1 MASFLSLQAA
11 HSGPAGDVV
20 ATLFVFPNISCSQAW
35 ENLQDNMASLSA
47 TSAPEDLVAAE
58 ANVVMYQ
65 SAVAL
70 LRNANWQED
79 QQSDALSLV
88 EDLIRA
94 FSLKL

>member
-65 SAVAL
+65 AVAL

-79 QQSDALSLV
+79 KQSDALSLV